1 MNNLKP
7 RYRVKRIQDLK
18 AGEIVFD
25 GTLCKVRKVL
35 QVFDNQDQAA
45 DAMPLFDPSRYEDY
59 DTVIR
64 MVPASELD
72 TKFR

>member
-1 MNNLKP
+1 MGK
-7 RYRVKRIQDLK
+7 VCICEVTQFFD
-18 AGEIVFD
+18 EDFD